1 MSRPHKATKQQT
13 GAGAS
18 YERQRITSGRRP
30 SHRHNLK
37 TASWR
42 FLNCVDGEQSS
53 GLFAR
58 ELSNKS
64 KKTLRCLD
72 KQLANG
78 IYIVYTLDMETNIQK
93 WGNSLG
99 VRLPKSIA
107 LSQSL
112 KVGSRVEVK
121 ETKTGIS
128 IEVVQKSKPTL
139 DELLKNFDTKT
150 QHDLVDWGSDVG
162 KEVVEKW

>member
-1 MSRPHKATKQQT
+1 
-13 GAGAS
+13 
-18 YERQRITSGRRP
+18 
-30 SHRHNLK
+30 
-37 TASWR
+37 
-42 FLNCVDGEQSS
+42 
-53 GLFAR
+53 
-58 ELSNKS
+58 
-64 KKTLRCLD
+64 
-72 KQLANG
+72 
-78 IYIVYTLDMETNIQK
+78 METNIQK

-112 KVGSRVEVK
+112 KVGSRVDVK

-139 DELLKNFDTKT
+139 DELLNNFDTKT